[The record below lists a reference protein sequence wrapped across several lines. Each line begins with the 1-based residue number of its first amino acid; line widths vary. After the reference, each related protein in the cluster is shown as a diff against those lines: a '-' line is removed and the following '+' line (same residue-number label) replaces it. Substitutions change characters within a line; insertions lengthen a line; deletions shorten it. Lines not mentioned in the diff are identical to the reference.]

1 MTQNFDRTQGYFEG
15 SRQVH
20 LPDVYPPFLFREVHA
35 NHGVVACEGSMFKSK
50 FANALTTMMIGSLG
64 LASAEN
70 KLSVAYAGDAG
81 HMDDLIEWMCARYT
95 RESLV
100 ITRSLES
107 QQLLSGLGV
116 PNELGADTAWTFEP
130 RPPDYARST
139 LRKAGWDEKTP
150 ILVLCPIH
158 PFVWPVRA
166 SVAKYIAAATTGA
179 YKDSQYRT
187 VYFFESGAEV
197 DRKFNHYVAGYAQAA
212 KAFLQRHKVFPI
224 LVAMERLDAVA
235 CRAIEKEI
243 PGTPIFTSDDYDM
256 FELVSILRACSY
268 MVSSRYHGIVTCMPA
283 GVVSAGVT
291 MDERIR
297 NLMRER
303 GHQHLLLN
311 VDDPDLGPKLLDV
324 MEKLVREA
332 ESVRD
337 SIGRTVVSQSESHV
351 AHGHFLRRRSSQNVS
366 GIPAA
371 QGRAQLGRQFAA
383 VSATLRKL
391 VEGYDSSAVSR
402 HSWPAASLNVPSVC
416 FACFTRAISDAMPN
430 FLENTF
436 AQLAAG
442 SGRVVLREIR
452 GDEVRQRLRRGTS
465 RSGRGAYAPI
475 FAVPACS
482 PVIVVRLLAPNSIR
496 WAAIDLALMAE
507 GLVVVPLYS
516 RQAPAELATMMKDCT
531 PRCCFASDAC
541 PRGSCDAS
549 LERRP
554 EAASPRPV
562 RRNSA
567 KARIAHKELP
577 IFPIPARRRPRHHHL
592 HLRNLRRTQGRLP
605 QHEKSRPHAFLHHQ
619 LDRSARQN
627 HEPDRV
633 FQYLL
638 SISPHPGSS

>member
-1 MTQNFDRTQGYFEG
+1 MTDFLLVAWVSALIELRRLSWMFGIGKRWTPGKKLKLLFAGYNGTRNTGSDVRVQETLRQIRHVLGAENVDFSVMTQNFDRTHGYFEG

-20 LPDVYPPFLFREVHA
+20 LPDVYPPFLFREVRD

-64 LASAEN
+64 LASAQN

-81 HMDDLIEWMCARYT
+81 HMDDLIEWMCARFT

-130 RPPDYARST
+130 RPPEYARDT

-166 SVAKYIAAATTGA
+166 SVAKYIASASTGA

-187 VYFFESGAEV
+187 VYFFESGTEV

-243 PGTPIFTSDDYDM
+243 PGTPTFTSDDHDM
-256 FELVSILRACSY
+256 FQLVSILRACTY

-303 GHQHLLLN
+303 GHQHLLLD
-311 VDDPDLGPKLLDV
+311 VGDPDLGPKLLDV
-324 MEKLVREA
+324 MEKLVVEA
-332 ESVRD
+332 DSIRD
-337 SIGRTVVSQSESHV
+337 SIGRTVVSNLKAMSRMAIFFEDE
-351 AHGHFLRRRSSQNVS
+351 LRKTYPEFPLRKGVLSWEDNLPPFS
-366 GIPAA
+366 GN
-371 QGRAQLGRQFAA
+371 
-383 VSATLRKL
+383 LRKL
-391 VEGYDSSAVSR
+391 VEEYDSSPAVL
-402 HSWPAASLNVPSVC
+402 AAS
-416 FACFTRAISDAMPN
+416 R
-430 FLENTF
+430 
-436 AQLAAG
+436 
-442 SGRVVLREIR
+442 
-452 GDEVRQRLRRGTS
+452 
-465 RSGRGAYAPI
+465 
-475 FAVPACS
+475 
-482 PVIVVRLLAPNSIR
+482 
-496 WAAIDLALMAE
+496 
-507 GLVVVPLYS
+507 
-516 RQAPAELATMMKDCT
+516 
-531 PRCCFASDAC
+531 
-541 PRGSCDAS
+541 
-549 LERRP
+549 
-554 EAASPRPV
+554 
-562 RRNSA
+562 
-567 KARIAHKELP
+567 
-577 IFPIPARRRPRHHHL
+577 
-592 HLRNLRRTQGRLP
+592 
-605 QHEKSRPHAFLHHQ
+605 
-619 LDRSARQN
+619 
-627 HEPDRV
+627 
-633 FQYLL
+633 
-638 SISPHPGSS
+638 

>member
-1 MTQNFDRTQGYFEG
+1 MTDFLLVAWVSAMIELRSFAWKFGIGKRWTPGERLKLLFAGYNGTRNTGSDVRVQETLRQIRHVLGAENVEFSVMTQNFDRTQGYFEG
-15 SRQVH
+15 TRQVH
-20 LPDVYPPFLFREVHA
+20 LPDVYPSFIFREAHG

-81 HMDDLIEWMCARYT
+81 QMDDLLQWMCARYT

-130 RPPDYARST
+130 RPPEYARNA

-166 SVAKYIAAATTGA
+166 SIAKYLAAATTGA
-179 YKDSQYRT
+179 YKASQYRT
-187 VYFFESGAEV
+187 VYFFEAGAEV

-243 PGTPIFTSDDYDM
+243 PGAPIFTSDDYDM
-256 FELVSILRACSY
+256 FEIVSILRACTY
-268 MVSSRYHGIVTCMPA
+268 MVSSRYHGIVTSMPA

-324 MEKLVREA
+324 MEKLVVEA
-332 ESVRD
+332 DAIRD
-337 SIGRTVVSQSESHV
+337 SIGRTVVWNLKAMSRMAIFFEDE
-351 AHGHFLRRRSSQNVS
+351 LRRTYPEFPLR
-366 GIPAA
+366 
-371 QGRAQLGRQFAA
+371 QGVLSWEDNLPPF
-383 VSATLRKL
+383 SENLRKL
-391 VEGYDSSAVSR
+391 VEEYDSSPAV
-402 HSWPAASLNVPSVC
+402 
-416 FACFTRAISDAMPN
+416 
-430 FLENTF
+430 
-436 AQLAAG
+436 LAAG
-442 SGRVVLREIR
+442 R
-452 GDEVRQRLRRGTS
+452 
-465 RSGRGAYAPI
+465 
-475 FAVPACS
+475 
-482 PVIVVRLLAPNSIR
+482 
-496 WAAIDLALMAE
+496 
-507 GLVVVPLYS
+507 
-516 RQAPAELATMMKDCT
+516 
-531 PRCCFASDAC
+531 
-541 PRGSCDAS
+541 
-549 LERRP
+549 
-554 EAASPRPV
+554 
-562 RRNSA
+562 
-567 KARIAHKELP
+567 
-577 IFPIPARRRPRHHHL
+577 
-592 HLRNLRRTQGRLP
+592 
-605 QHEKSRPHAFLHHQ
+605 
-619 LDRSARQN
+619 
-627 HEPDRV
+627 
-633 FQYLL
+633 
-638 SISPHPGSS
+638 